1 MRKWTGDVRAA
12 HVGMRALAAGIA
24 ATAIFTV
31 AAAAAQSSPEQKAE
45 ASADNPLPPEQ
56 QQPAAAGLEDILVTA
71 RRVAENQQDIPVS
84 VTAFS
89 GETLEKQNILAFKD
103 VAAFT
108 PGFVTRESPN
118 NPSAFILA
126 LRGQVQTDSLATL
139 DPSVG
144 TYVDGV
150 YWTRSYGLNADLLDV
165 QSVQV
170 LKGPQGTLFGRNTT
184 GGALVIQT
192 NDPTTDRLTGM
203 VQGTY
208 GRFNERI
215 GTAVLNVPFGDVAAV
230 RGAFQISKRDG
241 FVKDRISGIE
251 YNDRDNLTGRLKVLL
266 HPTENVRLIL
276 SGEWFEFDQLSAR
289 ANTLTLPGPRNNGPS
304 VRYPGSVA
312 EAAFN
317 RANVDTTAV
326 STAPFVSG
334 SPAPFQRI
342 RAQTY
347 GGTLSVDTGFG
358 EIKFINAW
366 RRVTGANAL
375 DLDGGI
381 SPIALTNLNQNLKQ
395 FSSELQLTG
404 SLLDERLS
412 FASGIVYLKE
422 YGFDRS
428 FSYANVATN
437 PGVTRTRF
445 DGTIDNSSMGIYA
458 QASFKLTDRLTAT
471 GGLRYS
477 IDDKGIV
484 TRTGVILNASNALVS
499 CITATRSVANDCRD
513 QRQDTFSAISY
524 TAGLDY
530 KLGDDVLVYAKQS
543 RGYRSGGQQLRS
555 TSTFDT
561 APFQPEIVNEQEIGL
576 KSEFL
581 DRRLRLNLSAYHNTI
596 KGAQRSVITQ
606 IGGVVQTVVEN
617 ANIRNFGI
625 EAELAARVADGL
637 TFSANG
643 SYNDPKYTR
652 YIGVVGTTVGVDK
665 AALGSRFDGLA
676 KEQFSVSADYD
687 RPTSF
692 GRIALNV
699 NYAWVGRYDTNPES
713 IGTLLLVGNT
723 AAQAQSVV
731 DITQKPA
738 AGFLGARA
746 TVGIGENFDIA
757 VFGRNILNKRV
768 FVHTLFVGDYASS
781 IRNEPVT
788 YGVTGTVRF

>member
-1 MRKWTGDVRAA
+1 MLQPMGAVRRARVLKRGLAVGVALCAFATSNAA
-12 HVGMRALAAGIA
+12 L
-24 ATAIFTV
+24 
-31 AAAAAQSSPEQKAE
+31 AQSSPEQKAA
-45 ASADNPLPPEQ
+45 ASGQEPLPPEQ
-56 QQPAAAGLEDILVTA
+56 QPADDGGLADVVVTA
-71 RRVAENQQDIPVS
+71 RRVAENQQDIPVA

-89 GETLEKQNILAFKD
+89 GETLEKQNVLAFKD

-126 LRGQVQTDSLATL
+126 LRGQVQTDTLATL

-150 YWTRSYGLNADLLDV
+150 YWSRSYGLNADLLDV
-165 QSVQV
+165 RSVQV

-184 GGALVIQT
+184 GGALVIET
-192 NDPTTDRLTGM
+192 NDPTTDRITGM

-208 GRFNERI
+208 GRFDERI
-215 GTAVLNVPFGDVAAV
+215 GTAVLNVPFGEVAAI
-230 RGAFQISKRDG
+230 RGAIQLSKRDG
-241 FVKDRISGIE
+241 YVTDRVSGIG
-251 YNDRDNLTGRLKVLL
+251 YNNRDNLTGRVKVLL
-266 HPTENVRLIL
+266 QPADNVRLVV

-289 ANTLTLPGPRNNGPS
+289 INTLVLPGAARNGPA
-304 VRYPGSVA
+304 VRYPGSVT
-312 EAAFN
+312 EAAAN
-317 RANVDTTAV
+317 RANVDVTTTT
-326 STAPFVSG
+326 TAPFLAG
-334 SPAPFQRI
+334 SPPPFQRV
-342 RAQTY
+342 RTQTY

-358 EIKFINAW
+358 EVKFINAW
-366 RRVTGANAL
+366 RRVTGANAI

-381 SPIALTNLNQNLKQ
+381 APIALTTLDQDLKQ

-404 SLLDERLS
+404 NLLDDRLS
-412 FASGIVYLKE
+412 FATGLVYLKE

-428 FSYANVATN
+428 FSYANVASN
-437 PGVTRTRF
+437 PGATKTRF
-445 DGTIDNSSMGIYA
+445 LGEIDNSSIGAYA
-458 QASFKLTDRLTAT
+458 QASFKITDRLTAT

-484 TRTGVILNASNALVS
+484 TRTGVVLNANNRLVS
-499 CITATRSVANDCRD
+499 CITPNRSIANDCRD
-513 QRQDTFSAISY
+513 QRQDEFDAISY

-530 KLGDDVLVYAKQS
+530 KLADDVLVYAKQS

-555 TSTFDT
+555 TSTVDT
-561 APFQPEIVNEQEIGL
+561 APFQPEIVNEQELGL
-576 KSEFL
+576 KSEFF

-606 IGGVVQTVVEN
+606 VGGIVQTIVEN
-617 ANIRNFGI
+617 ADIRNYGI
-625 EAELAARVADGL
+625 EADVAARVAEGL
-637 TFSANG
+637 TLSANG

-652 YIGVVGTTVGVDK
+652 YIGVVGATLGVDK
-665 AALGSRFDGLA
+665 AALGARFDGLA
-676 KEQFSVSADYD
+676 KEQFSVAVDYD

-692 GRIALNV
+692 GRVAVNV

-713 IGTLLLVGNT
+713 VGTLLAVGNSP
-723 AAQAQSVV
+723 ADAQAVV
-731 DITQKPA
+731 NITQKPA

-746 TVGIGENFDIA
+746 TLGFGDNFDIA

-781 IRNEPVT
+781 IRNDPVT